1 MNVLVGEFAPTV
13 CRRDTPPSAS
23 ASLGRSGRVTPHSKA
38 NFLFKNGVSVAGCG
52 RRAERGS
59 IAAATRPRLPSPV
72 AVSPSS
78 AAGDRSCASAVP
90 PWPPANDR
98 SGRLYP
104 SAPRLSVPCG
114 IPKSALLAAL
124 RRIDEVLAIGPGKVP
139 ASANHAVATPK
150 DGSGANAS
158 LFRVSTGTLRVS
170 SAVSTPAMNPGG
182 PQ

>member
-1 MNVLVGEFAPTV
+1 MIVLVGEFAPTV

-23 ASLGRSGRVTPHSKA
+23 AGLGRSGRVTPHPKA
-38 NFLFKNGVSVAGCG
+38 IFLFMDGVSVAGRG
-52 RRAERGS
+52 RRAGRGS
-59 IAAATRPRLPSPV
+59 IAAATRPGSLRRLPYRLRRQQEIE
-72 AVSPSS
+72 
-78 AAGDRSCASAVP
+78 AACP
-90 PWPPANDR
+90 PFLRGPRRTTEP
-98 SGRLYP
+98 GRLYP
-104 SAPRLSVPCG
+104 RSPRLSVPCG

-124 RRIDEVLAIGPGKVP
+124 RRIDEVLAIGPGQVP

-158 LFRVSTGTLRVS
+158 LFRVSTGTLRMS

>member
-52 RRAERGS
+52 RRAGRGS

-78 AAGDRSCASAVP
+78 AAGDRSCASAVS
-90 PWPPANDR
+90 PWPPANDEP
-98 SGRLYP
+98 GRLYP
-104 SAPRLSVPCG
+104 SAPRLGVPCG

-124 RRIDEVLAIGPGKVP
+124 RRSTKCSPSVP
-139 ASANHAVATPK
+139 ARYPRQPITPSQRRRT
-150 DGSGANAS
+150 DRVRTPRCFGS
-158 LFRVSTGTLRVS
+158 RPVR
-170 SAVSTPAMNPGG
+170 
-182 PQ
+182 